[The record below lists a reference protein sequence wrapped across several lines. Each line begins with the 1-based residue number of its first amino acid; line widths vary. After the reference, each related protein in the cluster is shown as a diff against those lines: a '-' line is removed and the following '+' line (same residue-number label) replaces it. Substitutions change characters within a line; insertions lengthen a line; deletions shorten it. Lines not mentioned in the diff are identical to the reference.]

1 MKVRDSSLLKINIL
15 TFVLVFLSI
24 GANMGLHKM
33 ADLPVAIVS
42 EACFNGVN
50 ARPINWPAK
59 TWSILTL
66 LIFQVRIL
74 IIKLGHSHNTHWS
87 NFKITSYLF
96 ECPLY

>member
-15 TFVLVFLSI
+15 TFALVFLSI

-42 EACFNGVN
+42 EACLNGVN

-74 IIKLGHSHNTHWS
+74 IIKLGHFYKTYWS
-87 NFKITSYLF
+87 IFNISFIY
-96 ECPLY
+96 